1 MIMTAKQLVE
11 KVQSVANSATV
22 YKLGTFGNKIAKGK
36 SQWDCS
42 GLLKGIL
49 WGYPENGKYASN
61 GVLDQNA
68 DTIISNC
75 LNISND
81 FNNIDAGEIV
91 WIKGHIGIYIGNG
104 QVVEATPKWNNGVQI
119 TTCKNISSGQKE
131 RKWLKHGKSPYIKYS
146 QENIANNWI
155 ACLQTECNK
164 QGFSNQKVD
173 GIAGKTTLAACPQ
186 LSNKSSGK
194 ITALVQ
200 ARLNNLGYNCGS
212 IDGINGANTQKAIKK
227 FQQDNGLQVDGIVG
241 KNTWEWLLKGTKM

>member
-1 MIMTAKQLVE
+1 MTAKQLVE

-227 FQQDNGLQVDGIVG
+227 FQQDNGLQVDSIVG
-241 KNTWEWLLKGTKM
+241 KNTWECLLMI